1 MENSTFECY
10 CEMGESER
18 LDLDEIKYAVKNF
31 YLLEVQL
38 REWGFLWIRQWK
50 DIPCKVGDFDMDY
63 WDLYLSDGKKI
74 YSVWDGKDLEKW
86 IEQCIDREMEVS
98 KSNYI

>member
-1 MENSTFECY
+1 MENNFQCY

-63 WDLYLSDGKKI
+63 GDLYLSDGKKI
-74 YSVWDGKDLEKW
+74 YSVWDGKDLEQW
-86 IEQCIDREMEVS
+86 IEQCIDKEFEL
-98 KSNYI
+98 SNDDHL